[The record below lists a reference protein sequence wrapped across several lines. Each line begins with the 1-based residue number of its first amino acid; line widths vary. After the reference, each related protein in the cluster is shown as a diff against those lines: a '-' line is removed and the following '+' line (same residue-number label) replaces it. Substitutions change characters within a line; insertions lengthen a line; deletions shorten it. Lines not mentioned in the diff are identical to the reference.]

1 MIETRYKN
9 FLLLRVVAVEAEA
22 RKSDYEVVGSSV
34 VHKLFMVVMLFLF
47 WYVLS
52 GRSDTKFL
60 IYGVITAVVTTQITY
75 PLLLVPNQSRTKCY
89 FVFGVSPLKGIKY
102 FFWLMYQLV
111 LANIDVLL
119 ATTDQELAIDP
130 RVLKFRFT
138 ADNPVAS
145 VVLANSITLTPGTV
159 TMDVTNDGV
168 YTIHALTPGAA
179 EGIMAGDFPAHVAR
193 LFDEENDFLL
203 IDDGSEIDEDY
214 NVKVKG
220 EKA

>member
-1 MIETRYKN
+1 M
-9 FLLLRVVAVEAEA
+9 EAET
-22 RKSDYEVVGSSV
+22 RKSDCGVVGSPV
-34 VHKLFMVVMLFLF
+34 VHKGFMVVALFLF

-52 GRSDTKFL
+52 GRSDAKFL
-60 IYGVITAVVTTQITY
+60 IYGAITAAVTTMITY
-75 PLLLVPNQSRTKCY
+75 PLLLAPNQSRTRCY
-89 FVFGVSPLKGIKY
+89 FVFGVSPLKGLRY

-111 LANIDVLL
+111 MANIDVLL

-159 TMDVTNDGV
+159 TMDVTNDGI

-179 EGIMAGDFPAHVAR
+179 EGIRSGDFPAHVAR

-203 IDDGSEIDEDY
+203 IDDGSDME
-214 NVKVKG
+214 VKG
-220 EKA
+220 EQE